1 MRRKINRIREE
12 RIEMEI
18 VVDAYDE
25 SERAMGWYYY
35 LQGNLIFPFQAKCIS
50 LRSISPLK
58 KSEIVTVTAM
68 APEEECESD
77 MFVRIQWD
85 KRKFAVPLSQLQGI
99 SVAQST
105 KEAIEDWHYWVNMG
119 YQF

>member
-1 MRRKINRIREE
+1 MRKKIDKIREE

-18 VVDAYDE
+18 VVDAYGE
-25 SERAMGWYYY
+25 SERVMGWYYY
-35 LQGNLIFPFQAKCIS
+35 LQDNLTFPFQAKCIS

-58 KSEIVTVTAM
+58 KGEIVTVTAI

-85 KRKFAVPLSQLQGI
+85 KREFAVPLSQLQGI
-99 SVAQST
+99 SMDKST